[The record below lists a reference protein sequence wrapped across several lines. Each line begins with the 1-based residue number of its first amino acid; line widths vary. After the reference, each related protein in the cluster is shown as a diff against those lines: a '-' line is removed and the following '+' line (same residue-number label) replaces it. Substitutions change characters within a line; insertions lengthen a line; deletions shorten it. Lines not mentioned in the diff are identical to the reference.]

1 MPPETSPPR
10 IYSATYS
17 NVPVYEFNVKG
28 NHVMRRR
35 ADDWINATHILKVA
49 DFDKPARTRILER
62 EVQKGV
68 HEKVQGGYGKY
79 QGTWIPLHD
88 GRYLAERNNVLD
100 KLLPIFD
107 FVPGD
112 RSPPP
117 APKHATA
124 ASNRPKAARQSL
136 ARRLPAYTNMSQMS
150 EDHYENVSQ
159 PYEEQETPDNV
170 TIVSESMMD
179 EHDMMPNS
187 QYSNRGHKRKRDTD
201 QHSLEDK
208 QHQMWADALLDYFM
222 LLESEDRFPEAPM
235 PPPTVNLD
243 RMIDEKG
250 HSAMHWAAAMGDV
263 PVVKDL
269 IDRGARI
276 DSLSNNLETPLMR
289 AVMFTNNFD
298 KQTMPQLFRLLQA
311 TVVRT
316 DWFGSTVFHHI
327 AATTSSKNKYACAR
341 YYLDCIVNK
350 LSETWKPEEVTR
362 LLNQQDKNGDT
373 AIIIAARN
381 GARKVVRALLGRNVA
396 VDVPNN
402 HGESADELI
411 RDLNA
416 RRRDA
421 RHRVASSS
429 PFAPDGRGLN
439 GTMGT
444 PSFGFR
450 NGTGPPGGLSNA
462 TAQFLKQTYH
472 SQYSSQTAQ
481 TLMSKVLPT
490 INEKLENLARAYD
503 ADLVEK
509 EAEAADADR
518 VVRKRQAEVDAL
530 RRQLRD
536 MGVQDIDGAIAASVA
551 AAGDGAGGTNGSFI
565 TTDMEADA
573 RSQEDLLESLT
584 RDAEA
589 LVEMEQHILL
599 QEKLRAEEAAQT
611 PSTNAPSQQQQQQ
624 TKAEP
629 TPALHQQHR
638 QQPPVSPTTASSP
651 AYLREKMRLA
661 LALRNAQTL
670 RRSLVAEV
678 VRNMSLA
685 GMGGE
690 RADEFKRLISG
701 ALGLRPG
708 EDVEAMLP
716 DILGELEEAR
726 EREVLENAAAEGEAE

>member
-1 MPPETSPPR
+1 MPPDSSPTR

-88 GRYLAERNNVLD
+88 GRILAERNGVLD

-107 FVPGD
+107 FIPGD

-124 ASNRPKAARQSL
+124 ASNRPKAARQSV
-136 ARRLPAYTNMSQMS
+136 ARRVPAYTQKNQISD
-150 EDHYENVSQ
+150 DHYENVSQ
-159 PYEEQETPDNV
+159 VYEDQETPDNV

-179 EHDMMPNS
+179 DHDPNS
-187 QYSNRGHKRKRDTD
+187 QYSNRGQKRKREVDLF
-201 QHSLEDK
+201 SLEDK
-208 QHQMWADALLDYFM
+208 QHQIWADALLDYFM
-222 LLESEDRFPEAPM
+222 LLESEDRFPDAPA
-235 PPPTVNLD
+235 PPPNVNLD

-250 HSAMHWAAAMGDV
+250 HSALHWAAAMGDV

-269 IDRGARI
+269 IERGARI

-298 KQTMPQLFRLLQA
+298 KQTMPQLFRILMP

-327 AATTSSKNKYACAR
+327 ATTTSSKNKYACAR

-350 LSETWKPEEVTR
+350 LSETWIPEEVTR

-373 AIIIAARN
+373 AIMIAARN
-381 GARKVVRALLGRNVA
+381 GSRKVVRALLGRNVA

-402 HGESADELI
+402 NGDTADDLI
-411 RDLNA
+411 RELNA
-416 RRRDA
+416 RRRDQ
-421 RHRVASSS
+421 RNRVASSS
-429 PFAPDGRGLN
+429 PFGPDGRGLN
-439 GTMGT
+439 GAMGT

-450 NGTGPPGGLSNA
+450 NGSGPPPALSAHVLN
-462 TAQFLKQTYH
+462 H
-472 SQYSSQTAQ
+472 NQYSSQTAQ

-536 MGVQDIDGAIAASVA
+536 MGVQDIDGAIAAAA
-551 AAGDGAGGTNGSFI
+551 AAGDGAGNGGFI
-565 TTDMEADA
+565 APDVEAEM
-573 RSQEDLLESLT
+573 RSQQELLESLT
-584 RDAEA
+584 HDAEA
-589 LVEMEQHILL
+589 LVEMEQRILL

-611 PSTNAPSQQQQQQ
+611 PSAKPSSSQQPPNLASNQ
-624 TKAEP
+624 
-629 TPALHQQHR
+629 HQS
-638 QQPPVSPTTASSP
+638 QPPRPVSPTSSATANNNTNTSP
-651 AYLREKMRLA
+651 AFLREKLRLA
-661 LALRNAQTL
+661 LALREAQTL

-678 VRNMSLA
+678 VCNMSLA

-726 EREVLENAAAEGEAE
+726 EREVLENAAAGEGE

>member
-1 MPPETSPPR
+1 MPPEPNPTR

-79 QGTWIPLHD
+79 QGTWIPLPD
-88 GRYLAERNNVLD
+88 GRLLAERNGVLD

-107 FVPGD
+107 YVPGD

-136 ARRLPAYTNMSQMS
+136 ARRLPVYNNVSQVS
-150 EDHYENVSQ
+150 EDHFETVSQ

-179 EHDMMPNS
+179 DHDMMQNS
-187 QYSNRGHKRKRDTD
+187 QYSNQGHKRKRDAD
-201 QHSLEDK
+201 QYSFEDK

-235 PPPTVNLD
+235 PPPNVNLD
-243 RMIDEKG
+243 KAIDEKG
-250 HSAMHWAAAMGDV
+250 HSALHWAAAMGDV

-269 IDRGARI
+269 IERGARI
-276 DSLSNNLETPLMR
+276 DTLSNNLETPLMR

-298 KQTMPQLFRLLQA
+298 KQTMPQLFRILQP
-311 TVVRT
+311 TVVRS
-316 DWFGSTVFHHI
+316 DWYGSNVFHHI

-350 LSETWKPEEVTR
+350 LSETWIPEEVTR
-362 LLNQQDKNGDT
+362 LLNAQDSNGDT
-373 AIIIAARN
+373 AIMIAARN

-396 VDVPNN
+396 VDIQNKHN
-402 HGESADELI
+402 ESADELI

-421 RHRVASSS
+421 RHRIASSS
-429 PFAPDGRGLN
+429 PFAPDGRGGLN
-439 GTMGT
+439 GAIGT
-444 PSFGFR
+444 PSFGSR
-450 NGTGPPGGLSNA
+450 NGSGPPGGLSNA

-536 MGVQDIDGAIAASVA
+536 MGVQDIDGAVA
-551 AAGDGAGGTNGSFI
+551 AAVAATGDGTGGTNGSFV
-565 TTDMEADA
+565 TTDMEVEA

-589 LVEMEQHILL
+589 LVEMEQRILL

-611 PSTNAPSQQQQQQ
+611 PSQQQQPQPK
-624 TKAEP
+624 TEP
-629 TPALHQQHR
+629 ASAAAAHHHHHH

-651 AYLREKMRLA
+651 AHLREKLRLA
-661 LALRNAQTL
+661 LALRSAQTL
-670 RRSLVAEV
+670 RRGLVAEV
-678 VRNMSLA
+678 VCNMSLA

-726 EREVLENAAAEGEAE
+726 EREALENAAAEGEAE